1 MVRLAAQ
8 ATFRSLIF
16 DFTLQPVEE
25 QEQEPLPE
33 PEP

>member
-16 DFTLQPVEE
+16 DFTLQPE
-25 QEQEPLPE
+25 QEQEQEEE
-33 PEP
+33 P